1 MKINLLAA
9 GVMAAALAM
18 PIGAY
23 AQQTDA
29 PTARSHNQTMPSEG
43 RLQQHWARK
52 MRKLN
57 LSGDQQQRIQ
67 SMIHQYSQSH
77 PEGSPRGHG
86 AMRELRQQ
94 LMGTL
99 TPDQQNQFRQMM
111 HAHRGKNHQRQMQGD
126 YQQGAPDQYQQG
138 APDQRYQQGPQEYP
152 QYQQG
157 PPPQYQQG
165 GPPPQYQQGGPPP
178 QYQQGGP
185 PPQYQQGPQGGYD
198 QGPPPEAQPQ
208 YDQGP
213 PSP

>member
-1 MKINLLAA
+1 
-9 GVMAAALAM
+9 
-18 PIGAY
+18 
-23 AQQTDA
+23 
-29 PTARSHNQTMPSEG
+29 MPSEG

-77 PEGSPRGHG
+77 PEGTPRGHG

-111 HAHRGKNHQRQMQGD
+111 HAHRGKNHQQRQMQGD
-126 YQQGAPDQYQQG
+126 YQQGTPDQYQQG
-138 APDQRYQQGPQEYP
+138 APDQRYEQGPQQYPQYQQGPQ

-165 GPPPQYQQGGPPP
+165 GPPPQYEQGPPP
-178 QYQQGGP
+178 QYQQGT
-185 PPQYQQGPQGGYD
+185 QGGYD

-213 PSP
+213 PSR

>member
-9 GVMAAALAM
+9 GVLAAALAM

-23 AQQTDA
+23 AQQSEPPAT
-29 PTARSHNQTMPSEG
+29 RSHSQNMPSEG

-52 MRKLN
+52 MRNLN
-57 LSGDQQQRIQ
+57 LSNDQQQRIQ
-67 SMIHQYSQSH
+67 SLIHQYSQSH

-99 TPDQQNQFRQMM
+99 TSDQQNEFRQQMR
-111 HAHRGKNHQRQMQGD
+111 AHRGKNHKHDQTQGE
-126 YQQGAPDQYQQG
+126 YNQGAPGQYDQG
-138 APDQRYQQGPQEYP
+138 MPDQQYQQGPQ

-165 GPPPQYQQGGPPP
+165 GPPPQYQQ
-178 QYQQGGP
+178 QGP
-185 PPQYQQGPQGGYD
+185 PPQYQQGPPPQYQQGPPPESQPQDD
-198 QGPPPEAQPQ
+198 QGPPPA
-208 YDQGP
+208 
-213 PSP
+213 